1 MTSSKPKI
9 SELLTQPGCEHNHEK
24 NGKGHNKACKQQAK
38 PGAAQGGCAF
48 DGASIT
54 LVPITDAAH
63 LVHGPIACAGNSWGG
78 RGSLSSGS
86 TLYKMGFTTDLSE
99 NDIIFGGEKKLYK
112 AIQDVKTRYSPS
124 AVFVYSTCVTA
135 LIGDDLDAVCKAA
148 SAKFALPV
156 VPVHAPGFSGS
167 KNLGNR
173 LAGEALLEH
182 VIGTA
187 EPDYTTPYDINLIG
201 DYNIA
206 GETWG
211 VLPLFDK
218 LGIRVLGKITGDA
231 RYEDVVYAHRAKLN
245 VLICS
250 KALINLATKLE
261 ERYGIPYIEESFYG
275 VEDMNRCLRNIAY
288 QLGDMNLQAR
298 VEALIAQE
306 TTALDEQLA
315 PYRERLKDK
324 RVVIYTGGVKSW
336 SIISAAQ
343 DLGIKVV
350 ATSTKKSTEADKA
363 RIKALLGPD
372 GIMMEKGGAQE
383 LLSVI
388 EKTNADLL
396 IAGGRNQYTA
406 LKARIPFLHVNQERH
421 NPYSGYGGL
430 IEMAKEL
437 DETIHSPVWQEVR
450 RPAPWEVAAAE
461 RSRDAWWIPNRLE
474 TAQQPGKPSPDEAV
488 TTVVARRKAVAVN
501 PLKQSQPLGAAIAFL
516 GIQGAIPLFH
526 GSQGCTAFAKV
537 LLVGH
542 FQEAIPLATTA
553 MSEVSTVLGG
563 DENVDVGLMTVI
575 EQTQPELI
583 GLFTT
588 GLTEVRGDDMKG
600 ILRQFHTSH
609 PELQVPIVL
618 ASTPDYKGSLEDGFA
633 AAVEGLMRDLPEPGE
648 VNLRQVTLLMSSA
661 YGPGDVEELK
671 EIVESFGLRAIAV
684 PDLSTSLDGHLEDL
698 TYATTTTGGT
708 SLADLKAIGQS
719 TVTFVIGRS
728 LMGAAE
734 ILTERFGTPA
744 IPFDQL
750 TGLEGVDRFLD
761 TLSKLS
767 GYQVP
772 QKYQRQRRRVQDA
785 MLDTHFYFGRKKV
798 AIALEPDLLYNT
810 AWWLHSTGVEIQ
822 AAVTATKSPLLKHLP
837 TEKVYIGDFE
847 DFEDLAAGADLWIA
861 NSKVRPVARRHG
873 IPLYLHGFPMLDH
886 LGNGQRCTV
895 GYRGTLDMLFA
906 IGNIFLKADEER
918 VHELVHAWRDGGID
932 RTAHPPDVHPPF
944 PIGEAFD
951 PELHHGEKFADPFMT
966 CAGEAIAVP
975 PTLYEGQ
982 VTVDA
987 STFRR
992 DEACSP
998 KYFGQER

>member
-1 MTSSKPKI
+1 MTSTKPKI
-9 SELLTQPGCEHNHEK
+9 NELLTQPGCEHNHEK

-78 RGSLSSGS
+78 RGSLSSGPM
-86 TLYKMGFTTDLSE
+86 LYKMGFTTDLSE

-112 AIQDVKTRYSPS
+112 AIQDVQERYSPA
-124 AVFVYSTCVTA
+124 AVFIYSTCVTA

-148 SAKFALPV
+148 AEKFGIPV
-156 VPVHAPGFSGS
+156 IPVHAPGFTGS

-173 LAGEALLEH
+173 LAGEALLAN

-187 EPDYTTPYDINLIG
+187 EPAYTTPYDINLIG

-211 VLPLFDK
+211 VLPMFDK
-218 LGIRVLGKITGDA
+218 LGIRVLSKITGDA
-231 RYEDVVYAHRAKLN
+231 RYEEVAYAHRAKLN

-250 KALINLATKLE
+250 KALINLATTLE
-261 ERYGIPYIEESFYG
+261 DRYGIPYIEESFYG
-275 VEDMNRCLRNIAY
+275 VEDMNRCLRNIAHR
-288 QLGDMNLQAR
+288 LGDMNLMAR

-306 TTALDEQLA
+306 TVTLDEQLV
-315 PYRERLKDK
+315 PYRDRLKGK
-324 RVVIYTGGVKSW
+324 RVVVNTGGVKSW

-363 RIKALLGPD
+363 RIKDLLGKD
-372 GIMMEKGGAQE
+372 GIMIEKGGAQE
-383 LLSVI
+383 LLQII
-388 EKTNADLL
+388 EKTQADLL

-421 NPYSGYGGL
+421 NPYSGYEGL
-430 IEMAKEL
+430 LEMAKEL
-437 DETIHSPVWQEVR
+437 DETLYSPVWQEVR
-450 RPAPWEVAAAE
+450 RPAPWDIEAAK
-461 RSRDAWWIPNRLE
+461 RSHDAWWIPNRME
-474 TAQQPGKPSPDEAV
+474 TAQQKEPKMPDEAI
-488 TTVVARRKAVAVN
+488 TKVVARRKAVAVN
-501 PLKQSQPLGAAIAFL
+501 PLKQSQPLGAALAFL
-516 GIQGAIPLFH
+516 GIQGAVPLFH

-563 DENVDVGLMTVI
+563 DENIDVGLMTVV
-575 EQTQPELI
+575 EKSQPELI

-588 GLTEVRGDDMKG
+588 GLTEVRGDDMHG
-600 ILRQFHTSH
+600 ILRQFHNNH
-609 PELQVPIVL
+609 PELKLPIVF
-618 ASTPDYKGSLEDGFA
+618 ASTPDYTGSLQDGYT
-633 AAVEGLMRDLPEPGE
+633 AAVESLMRDIPEPGE

-661 YGPGDVEELK
+661 YAPGDVEELK
-671 EIVESFGLRAIAV
+671 EIVESFGLRPIVV
-684 PDLSTSLDGHLEDL
+684 PDLSTSLDGHLDDL
-698 TYATTTTGGT
+698 DYATTTTGGT
-708 SLADLKAIGQS
+708 SIHDLKAIGQS
-719 TVTFVIGRS
+719 AVTFVIGRS
-728 LMGAAE
+728 LTGAGE
-734 ILTERFGTPA
+734 ILSARFGTPA

-750 TGLEGVDRFLD
+750 TGLEGVDRFLH
-761 TLSKLS
+761 TLAKIS

-785 MLDTHFYFGRKKV
+785 MLDSHFYFGRKKV
-798 AIALEPDLLYNT
+798 AIALEPDLLYNV
-810 AWWLHSTGVEIQ
+810 AWWLHSMGVEIQ
-822 AAVTATKSPLLKHLP
+822 TAVTPTKSALLKHLP

-847 DFEDLAAGADLWIA
+847 DFEELADEADLWVA
-861 NSKVRPVARRHG
+861 NSKIRPFARRRG

-886 LGNGQRCTV
+886 LGNGHRCTV

-906 IGNIFLKADEER
+906 IGNLFLQADEER
-918 VHELVHAWRDGGID
+918 VHELVHRWRESSID
-932 RTAHPPDVHPPF
+932 RTATPSAMPSPF
-944 PIGEAFD
+944 PLNQTVS
-951 PELHHGEKFADPFMT
+951 PVVQNGEKFADPFLT
-966 CAGEAIAVP
+966 CAGEAIANP
-975 PTLYEGQ
+975 SKAHYT
-982 VTVDA
+982 
-987 STFRR
+987 S
-992 DEACSP
+992 EAFL
-998 KYFGQER
+998 K